1 MLVKVEN
8 DKVVKYPYTKEDLL
22 QDYPNTSFPAY
33 LSGTELA
40 EYDVYFVKEVEQP
53 KIEYTEIITEHE
65 PAFLDGEWTQVWSV
79 SPASQKQIDDIESMQ
94 ATSVRN
100 ERNDLLSQS
109 DYTQLL
115 DAPSSI
121 NKEAW
126 ATYRQ
131 ALRDITLQTGFPFT
145 VTFPNKPE

>member
-1 MLVKVEN
+1 MLVKIKD
-8 DKVVKYPYTKEDLL
+8 DKVIKYPYTKEDLL

-33 LSGTELA
+33 FDDVDLSS
-40 EYDVYFVKEVEQP
+40 YNVFFVKEADQP
-53 KIEYTEIITEHE
+53 KIEYTETITEHE
-65 PAFLDGEWTQVWSV
+65 PAFLDGEWTQIWSV
-79 SPASQKQIDDIESMQ
+79 SPASQTQIDDIDSMQ
-94 ATSVRN
+94 ATSVRH
-100 ERNDLLSQS
+100 ERNVLLAEC

-126 ATYRQ
+126 ALYRQ